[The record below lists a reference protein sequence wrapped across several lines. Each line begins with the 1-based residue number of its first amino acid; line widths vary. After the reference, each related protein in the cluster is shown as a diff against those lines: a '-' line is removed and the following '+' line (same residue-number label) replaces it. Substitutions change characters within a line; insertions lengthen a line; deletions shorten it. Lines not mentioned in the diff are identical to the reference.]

1 MTVDDVDATLPDDVA
16 DRAHHPQVE
25 LAPLRNFKKGQP
37 ASPSR
42 RADLELTVR
51 LVADVRDVDRHAFGI
66 VTLGR
71 EQDGLVGT
79 TPPFVGVA
87 QLEKTDHAR
96 SEERRV
102 GKECRARWTA

>member
-51 LVADVRDVDRHAFGI
+51 LVADVRDVDRHSFGI

-79 TPPFVGVA
+79 SPPFVGVA
-87 QLEKTDHAR
+87 HLWEEVHGSSPR
-96 SEERRV
+96 SRL
-102 GKECRARWTA
+102 